1 MDRRRFLL
9 GASALGVTACAQP
22 ERELLDEFADA
33 TIPLEPGAP
42 RSTTTVAPVESQAPD
57 EPKPDNGL
65 PVDVPDEDLPG
76 LSFVAEAIV
85 PSVGVSAT
93 RAIDE
98 PIMEF
103 ANPIPSGGPLAFLVE
118 DLADLNRMEVLLPT
132 RPNGSFGW
140 INGSDVRLTRHNYAF
155 EVRLDDLLILFE
167 RGLPIFEATV
177 GVAREN
183 ANTARRLH
191 DRTPPPTP
199 TRLRVRPPTGF
210 RDTARHSPPSP
221 AATDN
226 SGSTAPTIPTRSAST
241 CRPAVSVSTTTTSPI
256 SSRRSGYRSGS
267 PSTSSDATETCGAS
281 ARSAGAP
288 TGTGRTRGCNTENST
303 KARARM
309 PIGTMASPSP
319 V

>member
-42 RSTTTVAPVESQAPD
+42 RSTTTTVAPVESQAPD

-140 INGSDVRLTRHNYAF
+140 INGSDVRLTRHNYAI
-155 EVRLDDLLILFE
+155 EVRLDDFLLILFE

-183 ANTARRLH
+183 APTPLGRYYTTELLRPPRPDSVYGAYAYGLSGYSETFTTFAGGDGQLGIHGTNDPDSLGTNVSSGCVRLH
-191 DRTPPPTP
+191 NDDVTY
-199 TRLRVRPPTGF
+199 LV
-210 RDTARHSPPSP
+210 
-221 AATDN
+221 
-226 SGSTAPTIPTRSAST
+226 
-241 CRPAVSVSTTTTSPI
+241 
-256 SSRRSGYRSGS
+256 
-267 PSTSSDATETCGAS
+267 ETVGL
-281 ARSAGAP
+281 
-288 TGTGRTRGCNTENST
+288 
-303 KARARM
+303 
-309 PIGTMASPSP
+309 PIGVP
-319 V
+319 VDVI

>member
-33 TIPLEPGAP
+33 TIPLQPGAL
-42 RSTTTVAPVESQAPD
+42 RSTTTSVAPVESQAPD

-93 RAIDE
+93 RAVDE

-103 ANPIPSGGPLAFLVE
+103 ANPIPSGGPLVFLIE

-140 INGSDVRLTRHNYAF
+140 INGSDVRLTRHNYAI
-155 EVRLDDLLILFE
+155 EVRLDDFLLILYE
-167 RGLPIFEATV
+167 RGLPIFETTV

-183 ANTARRLH
+183 APTPLGRYYTTELLRPPRPDSVYGAYAYGLSGYSETFTTFAGGDGQLGIHGTNDPDSLGTNVSSGCVRLH
-191 DRTPPPTP
+191 NDDVTY
-199 TRLRVRPPTGF
+199 LV
-210 RDTARHSPPSP
+210 
-221 AATDN
+221 
-226 SGSTAPTIPTRSAST
+226 
-241 CRPAVSVSTTTTSPI
+241 
-256 SSRRSGYRSGS
+256 
-267 PSTSSDATETCGAS
+267 ETVGL
-281 ARSAGAP
+281 
-288 TGTGRTRGCNTENST
+288 
-303 KARARM
+303 
-309 PIGTMASPSP
+309 PIGVP
-319 V
+319 VDVI

>member
-42 RSTTTVAPVESQAPD
+42 RSTTTTVAPVESQAPA
-57 EPKPDNGL
+57 EPKPDNGR

-93 RAIDE
+93 RAVDE

-140 INGSDVRLTRHNYAF
+140 INGSDVRLTRHNYAI
-155 EVRLDDLLILFE
+155 EVRLDDFLLILYE

-183 ANTARRLH
+183 APTPLGRYYTTELLRPPRPDSVYGAYAYGLSGYSETFTTFAGGDGQLGIHGTNDPDSLGTNVSSGCVRLH
-191 DRTPPPTP
+191 NDDVTY
-199 TRLRVRPPTGF
+199 LV
-210 RDTARHSPPSP
+210 
-221 AATDN
+221 
-226 SGSTAPTIPTRSAST
+226 
-241 CRPAVSVSTTTTSPI
+241 
-256 SSRRSGYRSGS
+256 
-267 PSTSSDATETCGAS
+267 ETVGL
-281 ARSAGAP
+281 
-288 TGTGRTRGCNTENST
+288 
-303 KARARM
+303 
-309 PIGTMASPSP
+309 PIGVP
-319 V
+319 VDVI

>member
-42 RSTTTVAPVESQAPD
+42 RSTTTTVAPVESQAPD

-140 INGSDVRLTRHNYAF
+140 INGSDVRLTRHNYAI
-155 EVRLDDLLILFE
+155 EVRLDDFLLILYE

-183 ANTARRLH
+183 APTPLGRYYTTELLRPPRPDSVYGAYAYGLSGYSETFTTFAGGDGQLGIHGTNDPDSLGTNVSSGCVRLH
-191 DRTPPPTP
+191 NDDVTY
-199 TRLRVRPPTGF
+199 LV
-210 RDTARHSPPSP
+210 
-221 AATDN
+221 
-226 SGSTAPTIPTRSAST
+226 
-241 CRPAVSVSTTTTSPI
+241 
-256 SSRRSGYRSGS
+256 
-267 PSTSSDATETCGAS
+267 ETVGL
-281 ARSAGAP
+281 
-288 TGTGRTRGCNTENST
+288 
-303 KARARM
+303 
-309 PIGTMASPSP
+309 PIGVP
-319 V
+319 VDVI

>member
-42 RSTTTVAPVESQAPD
+42 RSTTTTVAPVESQAPD

-118 DLADLNRMEVLLPT
+118 DLADLVLSSAGIEPADSS
-132 RPNGSFGW
+132 PE
-140 INGSDVRLTRHNYAF
+140 I
-155 EVRLDDLLILFE
+155 
-167 RGLPIFEATV
+167 
-177 GVAREN
+177 
-183 ANTARRLH
+183 ANQ
-191 DRTPPPTP
+191 
-199 TRLRVRPPTGF
+199 G
-210 RDTARHSPPSP
+210 
-221 AATDN
+221 AATQ
-226 SGSTAPTIPTRSAST
+226 APATRSA
-241 CRPAVSVSTTTTSPI
+241 A
-256 SSRRSGYRSGS
+256 
-267 PSTSSDATETCGAS
+267 A
-281 ARSAGAP
+281 
-288 TGTGRTRGCNTENST
+288 
-303 KARARM
+303 
-309 PIGTMASPSP
+309 
-319 V
+319 

>member
-42 RSTTTVAPVESQAPD
+42 RSTTTTVAPVESQASD

-140 INGSDVRLTRHNYAF
+140 INGSDVRLTRHNYAI
-155 EVRLDDLLILFE
+155 EVRLDDFLLILYE

-183 ANTARRLH
+183 APTPLGRYYTTELLRPPRPDSVYGAYAYGLSGYSETFTTFAGGDGQLGIHGTNDPDSLGTNVSSGCVRLH
-191 DRTPPPTP
+191 NDDVTY
-199 TRLRVRPPTGF
+199 LV
-210 RDTARHSPPSP
+210 
-221 AATDN
+221 
-226 SGSTAPTIPTRSAST
+226 
-241 CRPAVSVSTTTTSPI
+241 
-256 SSRRSGYRSGS
+256 
-267 PSTSSDATETCGAS
+267 ETVGL
-281 ARSAGAP
+281 
-288 TGTGRTRGCNTENST
+288 
-303 KARARM
+303 
-309 PIGTMASPSP
+309 PIGVP
-319 V
+319 VDVI

>member
-42 RSTTTVAPVESQAPD
+42 RSTTTTVAPVESQAPD

-103 ANPIPSGGPLAFLVE
+103 ANPIPSGGALAFLVE

-140 INGSDVRLTRHNYAF
+140 INGSDVRLTRHNYAI
-155 EVRLDDLLILFE
+155 EVRLDDFLLILYE

-183 ANTARRLH
+183 APTPLGRYYTTELLRPPRPDSVYGAYAYGLSGYSETFTTFAGGDGQLGIHGTNDPDSLGTNVSSGCVRLH
-191 DRTPPPTP
+191 NDDVTY
-199 TRLRVRPPTGF
+199 LV
-210 RDTARHSPPSP
+210 
-221 AATDN
+221 
-226 SGSTAPTIPTRSAST
+226 
-241 CRPAVSVSTTTTSPI
+241 
-256 SSRRSGYRSGS
+256 
-267 PSTSSDATETCGAS
+267 ETVGL
-281 ARSAGAP
+281 
-288 TGTGRTRGCNTENST
+288 
-303 KARARM
+303 
-309 PIGTMASPSP
+309 PIGVP
-319 V
+319 VDVI

>member
-1 MDRRRFLL
+1 MNRRRFLL

-33 TIPLEPGAP
+33 TIPLQPGAL
-42 RSTTTVAPVESQAPD
+42 RSTTTSVAPVESQAPD

-140 INGSDVRLTRHNYAF
+140 INGSDVRLTRHNYAI
-155 EVRLDDLLILFE
+155 EVRLDDFLLILYE

-183 ANTARRLH
+183 APTPLGRYYTTELLRPPRPDSVYGAYAYGLSGYSETFTTFAGGDGQLGIHGTNDPDSLGTNVSSGCVRLH
-191 DRTPPPTP
+191 NDDVTY
-199 TRLRVRPPTGF
+199 LV
-210 RDTARHSPPSP
+210 
-221 AATDN
+221 
-226 SGSTAPTIPTRSAST
+226 
-241 CRPAVSVSTTTTSPI
+241 
-256 SSRRSGYRSGS
+256 
-267 PSTSSDATETCGAS
+267 ETVGL
-281 ARSAGAP
+281 
-288 TGTGRTRGCNTENST
+288 
-303 KARARM
+303 
-309 PIGTMASPSP
+309 PIGVP
-319 V
+319 VDVI

>member
-42 RSTTTVAPVESQAPD
+42 RSTTTSVAPVESQAPD

-93 RAIDE
+93 RAVDE

-140 INGSDVRLTRHNYAF
+140 INGSDVRLTRHNYAI
-155 EVRLDDLLILFE
+155 EVRLDDFLLILYE

-183 ANTARRLH
+183 APTPLGRYYTTELLRPPRPDSVYGAYAYGLSGYSETFTTFAGGDGQLGIHGTNDPDSLGTNVSSGCVRLH
-191 DRTPPPTP
+191 NDDVTY
-199 TRLRVRPPTGF
+199 LV
-210 RDTARHSPPSP
+210 
-221 AATDN
+221 
-226 SGSTAPTIPTRSAST
+226 
-241 CRPAVSVSTTTTSPI
+241 
-256 SSRRSGYRSGS
+256 
-267 PSTSSDATETCGAS
+267 ETVGL
-281 ARSAGAP
+281 
-288 TGTGRTRGCNTENST
+288 
-303 KARARM
+303 
-309 PIGTMASPSP
+309 PIGVP
-319 V
+319 VDVI

>member
-42 RSTTTVAPVESQAPD
+42 RSTTTTVAPVESQASD

-140 INGSDVRLTRHNYAF
+140 INGSDVRLTRHNYAI
-155 EVRLDDLLILFE
+155 EVRLDDFLLILYE

-183 ANTARRLH
+183 APTPLGRYYTTELLRPPRPDSVYGAYAYGLSGYSETFTPFAGGDGQLGIHGTNDPDSLGTNVSSGCVRLH
-191 DRTPPPTP
+191 NDDVTY
-199 TRLRVRPPTGF
+199 LV
-210 RDTARHSPPSP
+210 
-221 AATDN
+221 
-226 SGSTAPTIPTRSAST
+226 
-241 CRPAVSVSTTTTSPI
+241 
-256 SSRRSGYRSGS
+256 
-267 PSTSSDATETCGAS
+267 ETVGL
-281 ARSAGAP
+281 
-288 TGTGRTRGCNTENST
+288 
-303 KARARM
+303 
-309 PIGTMASPSP
+309 PIGVP
-319 V
+319 VDVI

>member
-1 MDRRRFLL
+1 MNRRRFLL

-42 RSTTTVAPVESQAPD
+42 RSTTTTVAPVESQAPD

-140 INGSDVRLTRHNYAF
+140 INGSDVRLTRHNYAI
-155 EVRLDDLLILFE
+155 EVHLDDFLLILYE

-183 ANTARRLH
+183 APTPLGRYYTTELLRPPRPDSVYGAYAYGLSGYSETFTTFAGGDGQLGIHGTNDPDSLGTNVSSGCVRLH
-191 DRTPPPTP
+191 NDDVTY
-199 TRLRVRPPTGF
+199 LV
-210 RDTARHSPPSP
+210 
-221 AATDN
+221 
-226 SGSTAPTIPTRSAST
+226 
-241 CRPAVSVSTTTTSPI
+241 
-256 SSRRSGYRSGS
+256 
-267 PSTSSDATETCGAS
+267 ETVGL
-281 ARSAGAP
+281 
-288 TGTGRTRGCNTENST
+288 
-303 KARARM
+303 
-309 PIGTMASPSP
+309 PIGVP
-319 V
+319 VDVI

>member
-42 RSTTTVAPVESQAPD
+42 RSTTTTVAPVESQAPD

-93 RAIDE
+93 RAVDE

-140 INGSDVRLTRHNYAF
+140 INGSDVRLTRHNYAI
-155 EVRLDDLLILFE
+155 EVRLDDFLLILFE

-183 ANTARRLH
+183 APTPLGRYYTTELLRPPRPDSVYGAYAYGLSGYSETFTTFAGGDGQLGIHGTNDPDSLGTNVSSGCVRLH
-191 DRTPPPTP
+191 NDDVTY
-199 TRLRVRPPTGF
+199 LV
-210 RDTARHSPPSP
+210 
-221 AATDN
+221 
-226 SGSTAPTIPTRSAST
+226 
-241 CRPAVSVSTTTTSPI
+241 
-256 SSRRSGYRSGS
+256 
-267 PSTSSDATETCGAS
+267 ETVGL
-281 ARSAGAP
+281 
-288 TGTGRTRGCNTENST
+288 
-303 KARARM
+303 
-309 PIGTMASPSP
+309 PIGVP
-319 V
+319 VDVI